1 MRWLAVCTLVSTSA
15 LALGCAPLA
24 TSPSWAGGGM
34 SVTGPVGV
42 PRFEPDVPVDE
53 VAEDTGETIGARHIL
68 VMHLGSQARPE
79 SVVRS
84 RDEALARAREV
95 LGKLKAGA
103 DFAALV
109 DAYSDEPGAAE
120 RGGDLGVFPRNAMVK
135 PFSDAAFKLTVG
147 ELSDVVETRYG
158 FHVIKRTK

>member
-1 MRWLAVCTLVSTSA
+1 MRRLVVRSLAIAPA
-15 LALGCAPLA
+15 LLAGCAPLA

-53 VAEDTGETIGARHIL
+53 VAEDTGETVGARHIL

-79 SVVRS
+79 HVVRS
-84 RDEALARAREV
+84 REEALGRAREV
-95 LGKLKAGA
+95 LEKLKAGA

-109 DAYSDEPGAAE
+109 DTYSDEPGAAE

-135 PFSDAAFKLTVG
+135 PFSDAAFKLQVG

>member
-1 MRWLAVCTLVSTSA
+1 MA
-15 LALGCAPLA
+15 
-24 TSPSWAGGGM
+24 
-34 SVTGPVGV
+34 VTGPVGV
-42 PRFEPDVPVDE
+42 PRFDPEVPVDE
-53 VAEDTGETIGARHIL
+53 AAEDTGETVGARHIL
-68 VMHLGSQARPE
+68 VMHQGSQSRPPH
-79 SVVRS
+79 VVRT

-95 LGKLKAGA
+95 LEKLKAGG

-109 DAYSDEPGAAE
+109 DTYSDEPGAAE

-135 PFSDAAFKLTVG
+135 PFSDAAFKLNVG

>member
-1 MRWLAVCTLVSTSA
+1 MRWPAICTLVFTAA
-15 LALGCAPLA
+15 LTLGCGPLA

-34 SVTGPVGV
+34 AVTGPVGV
-42 PRFEPDVPVDE
+42 PRFDPDVPVDD

-79 SVVRS
+79 TVVRS
-84 RDEALARAREV
+84 REEALARAREA
-95 LGKLKAGA
+95 LDKLKAGA

-109 DAYSDEPGAAE
+109 DSYSDEPGAAE
-120 RGGDLGVFPRNAMVK
+120 RGGDLGEFPRNAMVK
-135 PFSDAAFKLTVG
+135 PFSDAAFKLKPG
-147 ELSDVVETRYG
+147 ELSEVVETRYG